1 MSFTKAKSNLTSFA
15 TQSAQTSAAF
25 ALGKAMEAI
34 EALSS
39 EFTKMKIISYKLQ
52 VAKNGTA
59 SFVDRKEMKV
69 TVNPASYTRA
79 FSSHSSGGGGS
90 KKRKRRRKKKDVNGK
105 IIPSKVIEFTETL
118 SFDLWF
124 DSTGAI
130 PESKPVAEQLKQL
143 KALLVHYDGTIHST
157 RYVKILWGD
166 LDYNGLPGFIGQ
178 LSSLSVDY
186 QYFSRD
192 GLPLRA
198 KASLSFSEIV
208 DSDLKAKVQNEQSP
222 DLTHSRIVTA
232 GDTLPLLCFQI
243 YDDPAYYLQVAEA
256 NGLAHF
262 TDLEPG
268 QRIFFPPLEK

>member
-1 MSFTKAKSNLTSFA
+1 MSVIKVKSNLTSFA
-15 TQSAQTSAAF
+15 TQSAQTAA
-25 ALGKAMEAI
+25 AATMGKAMQAL

-39 EFTKMKIISYKLQ
+39 EFVKMKIISYKLQ
-52 VAKNGTA
+52 VAQDGTA
-59 SFVDRKEMKV
+59 SFIDRKEMKV

-79 FSSHSSGGGGS
+79 FSSHSSGGGTG
-90 KKRKRRRKKKDVNGK
+90 KKRRRRRRKKDVNGK
-105 IIPSKVIEFTETL
+105 TVPSKVIEFTETL

-124 DSTGAI
+124 DGTGAI
-130 PESKPVAEQLKQL
+130 PDSDPVADQLKKL
-143 KALLVHYDGTIHST
+143 KELLVYYDGSIHST

-178 LSSLSVDY
+178 LTSLSIDY

-198 KASLSFSEIV
+198 KATLAFSEIV
-208 DSDLKAKVQNEQSP
+208 DSNLKAKVQNEQSP
-222 DLTHSRIVTA
+222 DLTHSRIVKA

-243 YDDPAYYLQVAEA
+243 YDDPAYYLQVAAA

-262 TDLEPG
+262 TDLKPG
-268 QRIFFPPLEK
+268 QRIYFPPLEK